1 MNEESGS
8 FNIENDSPINNSIK
22 TNNDNENQNNE
33 EELILKDDNYVE
45 FNPKNDKMGISINSL
60 NDDIN
65 MNNQS
70 NSNNKKYEKNKDFPT
85 PKDYNKEIKFYNN
98 NEENKKNEE
107 DKELNIEDLNGN
119 KEKLGNF
126 KKEKITKNK
135 KTESNKMKND
145 FTFGKMNDGLL
156 FEKNKK
162 KFIEEFKSSKI
173 IKNNLLIV
181 QPKNSPIITE
191 LEFTKNN
198 LKNSKKNKKSNKKF
212 PILFKQNNKFNQ
224 NKHFF
229 IDKTLYN
236 DKNYFDKKDKK
247 ENLTTRLS
255 QRLNMKN
262 SFLNFSKRKNIIN
275 FVPLKKE
282 NNIISTK
289 RRYYPNNFDF
299 LEYQRLHSLNS
310 IQPSNTFENCFT
322 YRTNLTFNSDI

>member
-45 FNPKNDKMGISINSL
+45 FNPKNGKMGISINSL

-107 DKELNIEDLNGN
+107 DKELNIEELNGN
-119 KEKLGNF
+119 KEKFGNF
-126 KKEKITKNK
+126 KKEKIIKNK

-145 FTFGKMNDGLL
+145 FTFGKMNDELL

-198 LKNSKKNKKSNKKF
+198 LKNSRIKKNKKSNKKI

-229 IDKTLYN
+229 IDKTLY
-236 DKNYFDKKDKK
+236 DDKK

-289 RRYYPNNFDF
+289 RRNYPNNFNF
-299 LEYQRLHSLNS
+299 LEYQKLHSLNS
-310 IQPSNTFENCFT
+310 IQPSNTFEN
-322 YRTNLTFNSDI
+322 TNLTINSDI